1 MDRKLPAAIMQK
13 ACKMIVCSAV
23 ITVVGLIWGITSQD
37 AIVVEL
43 TIAIAVASVLKGWGL
58 YRTAKAQ
65 NYEEV
70 DGIVRDLRLNKLRKR
85 TELLFE
91 DQDGDVQRLILEGL
105 HRLQAGASYRLYLQK
120 VTVDLSVVPEALL
133 PSRTLLGY
141 EVLDT

>member
-1 MDRKLPAAIMQK
+1 MDRKLPDAIMQK
-13 ACKMIVCSAV
+13 VCKMIVCSAV
-23 ITVVGLIWGITSQD
+23 ITVIGLIWGIASRD
-37 AIVVEL
+37 AIVVGL
-43 TIAIAVASVLKGWGL
+43 TAAIAVAGGIKAWGL
-58 YRTAKAQ
+58 YRSAKAQ
-65 NYEEV
+65 NYEEA

-133 PSRTLLGY
+133 PGRTLLGY